1 MKLGRGEHLYQANWC
16 HHQHGGALRWGDQE
30 RARGTK
36 EASAVLG
43 SKEGVWG
50 TGQAF
55 LPLGDQVI
63 CRGEC
68 WCPELAGDD
77 RSQTQKSGQAQRI
90 QDTPMQAHRGANLN
104 VHL

>member
-16 HHQHGGALRWGDQE
+16 HHQHRGTLRWGDQE

-90 QDTPMQAHRGANLN
+90 QDIPMQAHRGANLN